1 MRSGS
6 LQDDRLVVGVDD
18 GGTLTDATVADESGA
33 VLAPPGA
40 TAPTPSTTPRTRPG
54 RTSTTRSLGPST
66 TSQPSG
72 TRWRRQTARTDSST
86 RH

>member
-6 LQDDRLVVGVDD
+6 LQDDRLVV
-18 GGTLTDATVADESGA
+18 ADESGA
-33 VLAPPGA
+33 VLA
-40 TAPTPSTTPRTRPG
+40 TARSDGVNPQHNPEDEPRENVHE
-54 RTSTTRSLGPST
+54 RSLGPST